1 MDAVDLIKSLSL
13 SRVKF
18 YDFNFKVVTLYKNQG
33 PEKFMIDNFGKGKFC
48 SRDLK
53 PLTGLRF
60 KNFLAVYGD
69 KFISSPD
76 NISEL
81 SPDYMYEIA
90 SSNKTVLLYI
100 ID

>member
-1 MDAVDLIKSLSL
+1 MNAIDLIKSLSL

-18 YDFNFKVVTLYKNQG
+18 YDFSFRVVTLYKNQDS
-33 PEKFMIDNFGKGKFC
+33 EKFMIDNFGKGKFC

-53 PLTGLRF
+53 PLVDLRF
-60 KNFLAVYGD
+60 KDFLAVYGD
-69 KFISSPD
+69 NFILSPD

-81 SPDYMYEIA
+81 SPDYIYEIA
-90 SSNKTVLLYI
+90 SPNKTVLLYT